1 MFTVSTGVY
10 RNRIGENRTEQR
22 PGKKTLRQKK
32 PGQCPKPEPLMDS
45 YPGCL
50 SPPQQKAAPTQGSK
64 TTKTRRDLRGYPSK
78 SPASHPHNNQSSS
91 KELSTAPQRSTA
103 PPAKVG
109 PPAPPPAARLM
120 SGLGCP
126 PAPKRRGFNHHGEEG
141 DVLGCACIGCLQMPA
156 LVNDLEPSGIERK
169 QLCSHPEGAPERVAV
184 PSFQK

>member
-1 MFTVSTGVY
+1 MANAQNQSHSWTHTQDASHRLSKKRHPRKGRRQRRPEETYVAIRARV
-10 RNRIGENRTEQR
+10 RQAIRT
-22 PGKKTLRQKK
+22 
-32 PGQCPKPEPLMDS
+32 
-45 YPGCL
+45 
-50 SPPQQKAAPTQGSK
+50 
-64 TTKTRRDLRGYPSK
+64 TTKAQAKSSARR
-78 SPASHPHNNQSSS
+78 
-91 KELSTAPQRSTA
+91 RSTA